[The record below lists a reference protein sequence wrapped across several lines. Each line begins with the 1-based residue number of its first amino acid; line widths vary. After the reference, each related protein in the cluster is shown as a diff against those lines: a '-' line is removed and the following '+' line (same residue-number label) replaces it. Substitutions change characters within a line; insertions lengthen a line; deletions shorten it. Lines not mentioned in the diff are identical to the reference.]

1 MTSKRLDFGSRLLFD
16 NDGHLYFTIG
26 DRGNRDQNP
35 QDISRDGGKVYRINE
50 DGSIPEDNPF
60 INEKVAKKAIY
71 SYGHRNPQGMF
82 KHPVTGQIWTNEHGP
97 RGGDEINIVES
108 GKNYGWP
115 KITYGINYSGT
126 TITNDKDLD
135 GMEQPLY
142 YWVPSIAPS
151 GFEYINSEKYDNW
164 NGSILVG
171 SLKFMYLERLV
182 LDKNNKVIYREK
194 VAENVGRVRDV
205 KLSPDGYIYL
215 AIDNKG
221 IFKVIPN

>member
-1 MTSKRLDFGSRLLFD
+1 
-16 NDGHLYFTIG
+16 
-26 DRGNRDQNP
+26 
-35 QDISRDGGKVYRINE
+35 
-50 DGSIPEDNPF
+50 
-60 INEKVAKKAIY
+60 
-71 SYGHRNPQGMF
+71 
-82 KHPVTGQIWTNEHGP
+82 
-97 RGGDEINIVES
+97 
-108 GKNYGWP
+108 
-115 KITYGINYSGT
+115 
-126 TITNDKDLD
+126 
-135 GMEQPLY
+135 MEQPLY

-151 GFEYINSEKYDNW
+151 GFEYINSDKYDNW